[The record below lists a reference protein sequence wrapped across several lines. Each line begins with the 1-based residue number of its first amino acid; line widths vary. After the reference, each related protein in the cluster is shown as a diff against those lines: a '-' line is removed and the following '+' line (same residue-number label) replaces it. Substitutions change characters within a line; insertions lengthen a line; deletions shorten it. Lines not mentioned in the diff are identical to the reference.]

1 MLYHLISMN
10 SSVNRICQGKT
21 WRNGCLRAEGAT
33 WWTTYD
39 MKGLYGAIKYSIVD
53 AWWWCHNLLH
63 LLKSLNCR
71 CAVSVDLNIYKH
83 EHFNKDVRHDTWKK
97 NQYNHMLQSHITE
110 VKSVGSRGWDKNYRV
125 DFNRWQGQDGRS
137 VSCVDVG
144 SGHKVLCYYPSHY
157 NAYTLVSFILSVIL
171 TPKWRS
177 SPNHFFI

>member
-1 MLYHLISMN
+1 MLYYLISVN
-10 SSVNRICQGKT
+10 SSVNRICQSKT

-33 WWTTYD
+33 WWITYD

-53 AWWWCHNLLH
+53 AWWWCHNLVH

-71 CAVSVDLNIYKH
+71 CTVSVDLNIYKH

-97 NQYNHMLQSHITE
+97 PNIITCYSHMLQ
-110 VKSVGSRGWDKNYRV
+110 KSNQWVPGDETKTTGLTSNT
-125 DFNRWQGQDGRS
+125 WQGQDGRS

-177 SPNHFFI
+177 SPHHFFT